1 MLAAADYAE
10 GKKDARPPQELRLA
24 FRCVQ
29 WNALPNPGG
38 LMDQPAGLVEQMTI
52 ALNTYNAMKSWKARE
67 PGKEGEFAK
76 HYPDTWGIVQEVIR
90 LRKHG

>member
-10 GKKDARPPQELRLA
+10 RRKESVPPSELRLA

-38 LMDQPAGLVEQMTI
+38 LMDQPAGLVERMTI
-52 ALNTYNAMKSWKARE
+52 VLNTYNAMKAWKQRE
-67 PGKEGEFAK
+67 PGKEGDFAK
-76 HYPDTWGIVQEVIR
+76 AYPDTWAIVQEVMR